1 MRLRSHR
8 DRKTGLLL
16 TITLTTDGK
25 WRFSFENAAQHQ
37 IASATHF
44 VPAIQ
49 SPANRKQTTKEK

>member
-16 TITLTTDGK
+16 TITLMTDGK
-25 WRFSFENAAQHQ
+25 WRFSFENAAQNQ
-37 IASATHF
+37 IASPPHF
-44 VPAIQ
+44 APTIQ